1 MLNDLRFAF
10 RLLLKNPAFTAVAIV
25 AIALGI
31 GANTAVLSLVN
42 ALLIR
47 PLPYRD
53 PARIVLML
61 EHFRAQHLDAIPVS
75 APEFVDYQTNCRSFD
90 KMAVFQ
96 PGTFNF
102 AGGDRPERIFGAVG
116 SADLFNVLGVTPIR
130 GRVFEPADCTAGHDD
145 VLIISERLWKR
156 RFNADPQI
164 IGSKI
169 VANGRGFTIVGVMP
183 ASLNFRFHFLESKV
197 RSLVNEPMSG
207 SRWRSPRR
215 N

>member
-10 RLLLKNPAFTAVAIV
+10 RLLLKNPAFTAVAVV

-130 GRVFEPADCTAGHDD
+130 GRVFEAADCTAGHDD
-145 VLIISERLWKR
+145 VLIISERLWKN
-156 RFNADPQI
+156 RFNSDPQI

-169 VANGRGFTIVGVMP
+169 VANGE
-183 ASLNFRFHFLESKV
+183 FRISDSTFW
-197 RSLVNEPMSG
+197 N
-207 SRWRSPRR
+207 PRCAVW
-215 N
+215 

>member
-10 RLLLKNPAFTAVAIV
+10 RLLLKSPAFTAVAVI

-53 PARIVLML
+53 PARMVLML

-75 APEFVDYQTNCRSFD
+75 APEFVDYQTNCRTLE

-116 SADLFNVLGVTPIR
+116 SADLFNVLGVAPIR
-130 GRVFEPADCTAGHDD
+130 RKAIEAAD
-145 VLIISERLWKR
+145 
-156 RFNADPQI
+156 
-164 IGSKI
+164 
-169 VANGRGFTIVGVMP
+169 
-183 ASLNFRFHFLESKV
+183 
-197 RSLVNEPMSG
+197 
-207 SRWRSPRR
+207 
-215 N
+215 

>member
-1 MLNDLRFAF
+1 MFNDLRFAF
-10 RLLLKNPAFTAVAIV
+10 RLLLKNPAFTAVAVV

-61 EHFRAQHLDAIPVS
+61 EHFRAQHLNAIPVS

-116 SADLFNVLGVTPIR
+116 SADLFNV
-130 GRVFEPADCTAGHDD
+130 
-145 VLIISERLWKR
+145 
-156 RFNADPQI
+156 
-164 IGSKI
+164 
-169 VANGRGFTIVGVMP
+169 VGVVP
-183 ASLNFRFHFLESKV
+183 I
-197 RSLVNEPMSG
+197 SG
-207 SRWRSPRR
+207 SLFDHDYYVAAYDDNLIFRAR
-215 N
+215 